1 MIVYFKKEALPMN
14 IQDSRSTFHIVTVS
28 PQERIDVMNAPELRN
43 RLNEYIEAGDCNLV
57 IDLSSVPFLDSAG
70 MAVLVNALKRARLA
84 GGDVKLVWPQI
95 EAASRVLHL
104 TKFDRIFDMAANAE
118 DAAKMFR

>member
-1 MIVYFKKEALPMN
+1 MN

-28 PQERIDVMNAPELRN
+28 PQERIDVMNAPELRS
-43 RLNEYIEAGDCNLV
+43 RLNDYIDAGDNNLV
-57 IDLSSVPFLDSAG
+57 IDLSCVPFLDSAG

-84 GGDVKLVWPQI
+84 GGDVKLVWPQT
-95 EAASRVLHL
+95 EAARRVLHL
-104 TKFDRIFDMAANAE
+104 TKFDRIFDMASSAD

>member
-1 MIVYFKKEALPMN
+1 MN

-28 PQERIDVMNAPELRN
+28 PRERIDVMCAPELRS
-43 RLNEYIEAGDCNLV
+43 RLKEYIDAGDNNLV
-57 IDLSSVPFLDSAG
+57 IDLSCVPFLDSAG

-84 GGDVKLVWPQI
+84 GGDVKLVWPQT
-95 EAASRVLHL
+95 EAPRRVLHL
-104 TKFDRIFDMAANAE
+104 TKSDRIFDMPSSAD